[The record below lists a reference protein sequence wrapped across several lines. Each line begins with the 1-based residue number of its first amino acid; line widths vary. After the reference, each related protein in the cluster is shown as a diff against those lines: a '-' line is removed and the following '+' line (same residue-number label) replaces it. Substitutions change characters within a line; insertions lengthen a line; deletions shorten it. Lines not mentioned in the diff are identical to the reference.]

1 MGRSKSRLIADW
13 FAKLRVNAQTQEV
26 EHEDVTSVK
35 EEVDTTVTTEIA
47 TLENDKADVTYVDSE
62 MAALDSEKADLSYV
76 NTKLGT
82 KADTSYVNAQ
92 LNTKANA
99 STTYSKTEVDNAIN
113 NIDLSVKADTTYVD
127 NAINNIEGVPTGVIL
142 MWSGS
147 VSSIP
152 AGWYL
157 CNGSNGTPNLTD
169 RFVYGASSN
178 GEVNTTGGS
187 ANAVVVS
194 HSHSGSAASAGSHS
208 HSGSTNTT
216 GNHRHRMRTHR
227 DYGGAGYVSDS
238 GGSDNKSAYT
248 DYTGNHSHTVSI
260 NSGGSHS
267 HSVTV
272 NDSGESGTNKNLP
285 PYMKLAYI
293 MKG

>member
-1 MGRSKSRLIADW
+1 MSRSRSRLAADW
-13 FAKLRVNAQTQEV
+13 FAKLRINAQTQEV
-26 EHEDVTSVK
+26 EHEDVADVK
-35 EEVDTTVTTEIA
+35 EEVDT
-47 TLENDKADVTYVDSE
+47 
-62 MAALDSEKADLSYV
+62 EKADLSYV
-76 NTKLGT
+76 
-82 KADTSYVNAQ
+82 
-92 LNTKANA
+92 
-99 STTYSKTEVDNAIN
+99 DNAI
-113 NIDLSVKADTTYVD
+113 D
-127 NAINNIEGVPTGVIL
+127 NIEGVPAGVIL

-152 AGWYL
+152 AGWHL

-169 RFVYGASSN
+169 RFVYGAASD

-187 ANAVVVS
+187 ANAVAVS

-216 GNHRHRMRTHR
+216 GNHTHR
-227 DYGGAGYVSDS
+227 VYHATNDRTGSYINERSSD
-238 GGSDNKSAYT
+238 KSSYYT
-248 DYTGNHSHTVSI
+248 NTSAAGNHSHTVSI

-272 NDSGESGTNKNLP
+272 NASGESGTNKNLP